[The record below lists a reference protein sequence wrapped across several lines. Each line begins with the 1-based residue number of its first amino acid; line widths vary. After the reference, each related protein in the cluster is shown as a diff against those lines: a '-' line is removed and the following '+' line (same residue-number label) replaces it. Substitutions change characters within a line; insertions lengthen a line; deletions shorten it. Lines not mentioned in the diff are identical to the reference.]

1 MSDEESPDWA
11 WIMEKDDWWPR
22 GIASGEPPRVDICKK
37 MIQLAKADGFVVE
50 CVTLGGPD
58 NYEIQRTE

>member
-1 MSDEESPDWA
+1 MT
-11 WIMEKDDWWPR
+11 
-22 GIASGEPPRVDICKK
+22 
-37 MIQLAKADGFVVE
+37 QLAKADGFVVE

>member
-1 MSDEESPDWA
+1 MSNEESPDWA

-22 GIASGEPPRVDICKK
+22 GIASGEPPRVDVYKR
-37 MIQLAKADGFVVE
+37 MIQLAKDDGFGIE

-58 NYEIQRTE
+58 NYESQSAE